1 MRELEQLGIRFIVLH
16 DGLYRQSK
24 TPGAWLAWEG
34 LRDEGL
40 GLDSDGPTVYLWT
53 RGPDA
58 SPRPGEPDRSEP
70 LLCDGWKDGAL
81 ELDEGALWLYG
92 EGRAELVLEPVAP
105 TEVSVFA
112 DGRALPPQ
120 RLSGPTTVTADLSG
134 AGWHSFVVR
143 GAPGLRLLEARIR

>member
-1 MRELEQLGIRFIVLH
+1 MG
-16 DGLYRQSK
+16 
-24 TPGAWLAWEG
+24 PGRLSE
-34 LRDEGL
+34 
-40 GLDSDGPTVYLWT
+40 T
-53 RGPDA
+53 
-58 SPRPGEPDRSEP
+58 GEPDRSEP

-105 TEVSVFA
+105 TAVSVFA

-134 AGWHSFVVR
+134 AGWHSFVVH
-143 GAPGLRLLEARIR
+143 GAPGLRLVEAAFADHRRHVGLTTWPPEAILPAATFSRGGAQCRF